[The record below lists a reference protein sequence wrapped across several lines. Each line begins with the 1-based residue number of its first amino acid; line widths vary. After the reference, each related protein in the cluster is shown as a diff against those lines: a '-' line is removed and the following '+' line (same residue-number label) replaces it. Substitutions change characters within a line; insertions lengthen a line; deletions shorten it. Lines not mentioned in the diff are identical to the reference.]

1 MSVCESCELRA
12 ICSIYRMLS
21 DQSKM
26 ISYTITEC
34 RYRPDPD
41 GNKIDTRTRKAV
53 PTSETSE
60 LSKAFDDLIKPE
72 DPPVVPSDDEPK
84 VACTFCGKLVPE
96 SMITETLS
104 HERLCPEC
112 YYNMPPLSVKD
123 LN

>member
-1 MSVCESCELRA
+1 MSICESCELRA

-21 DQSKM
+21 SQSKM
-26 ISYTITEC
+26 ISYTITNC

-41 GNKIDTRTRKAV
+41 GNKIDTRTGEVA
-53 PTSETSE
+53 PASEASE

-84 VACTFCGKLVPE
+84 VACTRCGKLIPE
-96 SMITETLS
+96 SMITETFG
-104 HERLCPEC
+104 HENLCPEC
-112 YYNMPPLSVKD
+112 YDSAPPLSVKD